1 MYTGQQRVSSGDG
14 SNDVNRQR
22 VRFLHGRDGLPGRD
36 GRDGPPGS
44 PGFPGFPG
52 HKGEPGLQGQVGKK
66 GERGI
71 HGDQGPQGNVG
82 PPGTKGERGL
92 SGLTGS
98 PGLPGHKG
106 EPGPRG
112 QVGEKGKRGFRGD
125 AGPQGTSGPQG
136 NSGLQGVA
144 GPKGDMGPPGRN
156 GLRGLP
162 GPTGP
167 QGVVGP
173 KGDMGPPGI
182 KGAKGSPSPLVGGV
196 TYTRWGKSSCRSGV
210 NLVYAGRTG
219 RSKYNNGG
227 GADDLCMPN
236 NPQYSNYRPGV
247 QGYSHVY
254 GVEYEDTIT
263 AGGAQHNAPCAVCNV
278 PDKSTTI
285 MIPARLDCPTGWT
298 REYYGYLM
306 TERYSH
312 SLFECVDVSME
323 AIPGTLGHH
332 DGGHLYHVE
341 AVCSGI
347 PCGPYNNY
355 KELTCAV
362 CSK

>member
-1 MYTGQQRVSSGDG
+1 MHTGQQRVSSGDG
-14 SNDVNRQR
+14 SDDVNRQR

-52 HKGEPGLQGQVGKK
+52 HKGEPGHQGQVGEK

-71 HGDQGPQGNVG
+71 H
-82 PPGTKGERGL
+82 
-92 SGLTGS
+92 
-98 PGLPGHKG
+98 
-106 EPGPRG
+106 
-112 QVGEKGKRGFRGD
+112 GD

-167 QGVVGP
+167 QGFQGVAGP
-173 KGDMGPPGI
+173 RGEMGPPGI

-219 RSKYNNGG
+219 MPKHDQGG
-227 GADDLCMPN
+227 GADYLCMPN
-236 NPQYSNYRPGV
+236 NPQYSNYIPGV
-247 QGYSHVY
+247 QGSSHVY

-263 AGGAQHNAPCAVCNV
+263 AGNAQHNAPCAVCNV
-278 PDKSTTI
+278 PGKSTTI

-298 REYYGYLM
+298 REYFGYLM
-306 TERYSH
+306 TEHKIYRRST
-312 SLFECVDVSME
+312 FECVDVALE
-323 AIPGTLGHH
+323 VIPGTRGHH
-332 DGGHLYHVE
+332 DGGHLFHVE
-341 AVCSGI
+341 VVCGSM